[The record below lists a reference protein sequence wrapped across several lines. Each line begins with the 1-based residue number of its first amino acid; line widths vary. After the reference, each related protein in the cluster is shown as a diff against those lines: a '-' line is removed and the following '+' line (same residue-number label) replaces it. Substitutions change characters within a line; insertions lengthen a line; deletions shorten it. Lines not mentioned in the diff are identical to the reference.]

1 MFQLIMSDLVLKSL
15 STQLQGAATVIV
27 TPAGLGA
34 RLLLTISATE
44 LPKLWRQTFQEIL
57 ILKAAICKT
66 DENSR

>member
-1 MFQLIMSDLVLKSL
+1 MSDLVLKSL

-44 LPKLWRQTFQEIL
+44 LPNYGAKRFKRSLF
-57 ILKAAICKT
+57 
-66 DENSR
+66 